1 MTTAQMPI
9 LYIPH
14 GGGPMPL
21 LGEPNHAGLVGF
33 LQSMPSKFVRPKAIL
48 MISAHWEGAIAS
60 VSSASEPAMIYDY
73 SGFPQEAYALRYPA
87 PGSPE
92 LARQVIEMLNKQGLE
107 AMMDPERGFDHG
119 TFVPLMLMYPQ
130 ADIPVVQLSLTGD
143 MDPAGHIRMG
153 VAIAELSQ
161 RGVLILGSGMSFH
174 NMGGFM
180 SSSRDA
186 YDKSAIFDR
195 WLNEVVVAD
204 QRPGQA
210 RQQHML
216 DWALAPGARFCHP
229 REEHLLPLH
238 VCFGAAER
246 LGLAAENVFDGDLLG
261 VKVSAFIWD
270 SSNP

>member
-1 MTTAQMPI
+1 MSTTQTPI
-9 LYIPH
+9 LYLPH

-21 LGEPNHAGLVGF
+21 LGEPNHAGLVEF
-33 LQSMPSKFVRPKAIL
+33 LQSMPSKFGRPNAIL
-48 MISAHWEGAIAS
+48 TISAHWEGAIAS
-60 VSSASEPAMIYDY
+60 VSGASEPAMIYDY

-92 LARQVIEMLNKQGLE
+92 IARQVVEMLNKQGLE

-130 ADIPVVQLSLTGD
+130 ADIPVVQLSLARD
-143 MDPAGHIRMG
+143 MDPASHIRMG
-153 VAIAELSQ
+153 EAVAELSQ
-161 RGVLILGSGMSFH
+161 QGVLILGSGMSFH

-195 WLNEVVVAD
+195 WLNEAIVGD
-204 QRPGQA
+204 TLSGEA
-210 RQQHML
+210 RQQQMR
-216 DWALAPGARFCHP
+216 DWASAPEARFCHP

-246 LGLAAENVFDGDLLG
+246 LGLAAENVFDGEVLG
-261 VKVSAFIWD
+261 VKVSAFIWA
-270 SSNP
+270 S